1 MNSELVKTHKKVGWY
16 PKKFE
21 ASITISISGSKK
33 LTQFQDEKE
42 FFFHSL
48 ESHPDEWRLI
58 LSFSGDSVGVGV
70 ERKVKTP
77 IEVSDGECIVS
88 FAESDCDKIEQE
100 CAKGLIDST
109 DDMDNFFELETMIE
123 FDDHE
128 GEIEISFRVAY
139 SAPYADEDVI
149 YCRLPTIERLSTHI
163 STAYEDLFR
172 MGIASDITFV
182 VSDEE
187 IKAHEA
193 ILSAR
198 IPYFAKMMNS
208 GMVEAQTKRVKI
220 DDADPESFKRMLKY
234 VYCGKLPEGLDTSAD
249 KLLPLADQFDLPDLR
264 DACLHWLEKG
274 LSKENVCDT
283 LIAADLYRCP
293 DLKKKCLERLNQWKM
308 SMDEGVMNVLLSY
321 PKLLME
327 LVRTG

>member
-109 DDMDNFFELETMIE
+109 DGACE
-123 FDDHE
+123 
-128 GEIEISFRVAY
+128 SCV
-139 SAPYADEDVI
+139 
-149 YCRLPTIERLSTHI
+149 
-163 STAYEDLFR
+163 
-172 MGIASDITFV
+172 IASPCIYV
-182 VSDEE
+182 LLP
-187 IKAHEA
+187 IKA
-193 ILSAR
+193 LAR
-198 IPYFAKMMNS
+198 
-208 GMVEAQTKRVKI
+208 
-220 DDADPESFKRMLKY
+220 
-234 VYCGKLPEGLDTSAD
+234 
-249 KLLPLADQFDLPDLR
+249 
-264 DACLHWLEKG
+264 
-274 LSKENVCDT
+274 
-283 LIAADLYRCP
+283 
-293 DLKKKCLERLNQWKM
+293 
-308 SMDEGVMNVLLSY
+308 
-321 PKLLME
+321 
-327 LVRTG
+327 